1 MQKVDSAVHRIN
13 PYLFDLSGGWRYQ
26 PFGQLG
32 LDGQIKTQ
40 FLQLLKESLGN
51 SGFPVRT
58 PTSAILVQRSNQL
71 GKQAK
76 PVCSW
81 SLNLSLFAIKDKS
94 DGYIISI
101 AE

>member
-1 MQKVDSAVHRIN
+1 MDG
-13 PYLFDLSGGWRYQ
+13 DLSGGKRYQ
-26 PFGQLG
+26 PFEQLG

-40 FLQLLKESLGN
+40 FVQLLKESLGS

-58 PTSAILVQRSNQL
+58 LTSVIPVQRSNQL

-76 PVCSW
+76 LVCSW

-101 AE
+101 SE